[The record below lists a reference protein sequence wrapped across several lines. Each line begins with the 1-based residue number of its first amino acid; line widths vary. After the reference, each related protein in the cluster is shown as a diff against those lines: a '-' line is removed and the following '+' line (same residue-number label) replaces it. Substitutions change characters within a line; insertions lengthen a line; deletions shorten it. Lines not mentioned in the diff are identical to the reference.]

1 MEKIFA
7 NHANNLCQEYTN
19 NSQNLMVKKES
30 NFLKI
35 NTLGAKLNPAG
46 SQIGSAH
53 HQLLPWKPQEARP
66 LPEVFLNRDGRTGR
80 GRAVWGAWLHLS
92 AVGFLRHP
100 RPTLKPHLLICKRRE
115 ASRVLSSLDC
125 HDAQQQK
132 SVKRFWKPS
141 KASSTGS
148 IRTDRR
154 WRPLRPSS

>member
-1 MEKIFA
+1 MMPPKIIILL
-7 NHANNLCQEYTN
+7 NLVFKMQA
-19 NSQNLMVKKES
+19 LD
-30 NFLKI
+30 FF
-35 NTLGAKLNPAG
+35 
-46 SQIGSAH
+46 SAIAY
-53 HQLLPWKPQEARP
+53 QAP
-66 LPEVFLNRDGRTGR
+66 LSMGFS
-80 GRAVWGAWLHLS
+80 WGAWLHLS